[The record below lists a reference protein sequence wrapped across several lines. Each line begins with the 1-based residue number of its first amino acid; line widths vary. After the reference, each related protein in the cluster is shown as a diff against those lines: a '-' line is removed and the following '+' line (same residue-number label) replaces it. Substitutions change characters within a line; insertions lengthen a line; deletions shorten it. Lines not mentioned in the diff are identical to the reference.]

1 MSARQ
6 DMARLLDQWLQLT
19 QAEAGAIQSASW
31 PALRN
36 IQSAKSLLQ
45 KEVARA
51 GEKWQLENRGKP
63 LPGGDQHP
71 FRADLSRLL
80 SMVTRNGELLASQL
94 RRARARQ
101 ESLDNAARNLRKI
114 QRAYV
119 SRSTASLDR
128 YS

>member
-6 DMARLLDQWLQLT
+6 EMARLLDQWLQLT

-31 PALRN
+31 AALRN

-45 KEVARA
+45 KDVARA
-51 GEKWQLENRGKP
+51 GEKWQVENPGKP
-63 LPGGDQHP
+63 LPCGNQHP
-71 FRADLSRLL
+71 FRAELSRLL
-80 SMVTRNGELLASQL
+80 SMATRNGELLVAQL

-114 QRAYV
+114 QRAYS
-119 SRSTASLDR
+119 SRSAAGLDH